1 MREALRHYA
10 RAEYGPCLSYLQPGS
25 ALRRDLEIDLHLQ
38 SHVPTL
44 LDMIRD
50 RCIVQYF
57 QPYSS
62 VSLEKMGCVFGCSVK
77 EMEEVVSK
85 LIRSGGM
92 DGMKKLGGRVRIDAY
107 AKTLSIE
114 DSSVAERRERR
125 RARVMAA
132 KMGVQFKRNAEGMLM
147 SENFVP
153 LAVIIGIVDSFTSA
167 RHSIVIISVCTS
179 RTHSKEWHASAME
192 YLRRTKPP
200 AGTRAA
206 AAEEAETLVVGTG
219 LTAWVWMI
227 SSNPMR
233 ALVMKWMSTIISSIR
248 MNIE

>member
-77 EMEEVVSK
+77 EMEVVVSK
-85 LIRSGGM
+85 LISSGGM
-92 DGMKKLGGRVRIDAY
+92 DRMKLGGRVRIDAY

-125 RARVMAA
+125 RARVMTA

-147 SENFVP
+147 SEN
-153 LAVIIGIVDSFTSA
+153 
-167 RHSIVIISVCTS
+167 C
-179 RTHSKEWHASAME
+179 
-192 YLRRTKPP
+192 
-200 AGTRAA
+200 
-206 AAEEAETLVVGTG
+206 
-219 LTAWVWMI
+219 
-227 SSNPMR
+227 
-233 ALVMKWMSTIISSIR
+233 ALL
-248 MNIE
+248 

>member
-25 ALRRDLEIDLHLQ
+25 ALRRDLEIDLHLH
-38 SHVPTL
+38 SHVSTL

-85 LIRSGGM
+85 LISSGGGM
-92 DGMKKLGGRVRIDAY
+92 DGMKLGGRVRIDAY

-114 DSSVAERRERR
+114 DPSVAERRERR

-147 SENFVP
+147 SENFSCL
-153 LAVIIGIVDSFTSA
+153 LAVIIGIVPSA
-167 RHSIVIISVCTS
+167 RHSLVISLFA
-179 RTHSKEWHASAME
+179 HHAH
-192 YLRRTKPP
+192 TKRGGMHQPWNIC
-200 AGTRAA
+200 AGQ
-206 AAEEAETLVVGTG
+206 
-219 LTAWVWMI
+219 
-227 SSNPMR
+227 NPR
-233 ALVMKWMSTIISSIR
+233 QEQGWR
-248 MNIE
+248 

>member
-77 EMEEVVSK
+77 EMEVVVSK
-85 LIRSGGM
+85 LISSGGM
-92 DGMKKLGGRVRIDAY
+92 DRMKLGGRVRIDAY

-125 RARVMAA
+125 RARVMTA

-147 SENFVP
+147 SENFSCL
-153 LAVIIGIVDSFTSA
+153 LAVIIGIVPSA
-167 RHSIVIISVCTS
+167 RHSLVISLFA
-179 RTHSKEWHASAME
+179 HHAHTKRGGMHQPWNICAGQNPRQE
-192 YLRRTKPP
+192 QGRR
-200 AGTRAA
+200 
-206 AAEEAETLVVGTG
+206 
-219 LTAWVWMI
+219 
-227 SSNPMR
+227 
-233 ALVMKWMSTIISSIR
+233 
-248 MNIE
+248 